1 MHERAGDGRPLL
13 LAAAELMNEMCRT
26 IGEADQSDEFRRPFF
41 AFVRRQTLQ
50 EQWETDVFEHVHRR
64 QEIEELK
71 DKSDPPAPVLRQS
84 GIIGRVQGKTLNHN
98 FARGR
103 ILKAGQKMNERTFAA
118 AARPAHRDKFIPR
131 DFQRDAVE
139 RVHRPVARLIMA
151 RDIPQRD
158 QGSFIRH
165 GRSRRK

>member
-1 MHERAGDGRPLL
+1 MSSSALFSLSCHRHA
-13 LAAAELMNEMCRT
+13 
-26 IGEADQSDEFRRPFF
+26 
-41 AFVRRQTLQ
+41 LQ
-50 EQWETDVFEHVHRR
+50 EQRETDVFEHVHRR

-71 DKSDPPAPVLRQS
+71 DKAEPPAPIVRQS
-84 GIIGRVQGKTLNHN
+84 GVIGRVQGEAIDHN

-103 ILKAGQKMNERTFAA
+103 MIEAGEQMNERALAA
-118 AARPAHRDKFIPR
+118 AARSAHRHELIPR

-139 RVHRPVARLIMA
+139 RVHRPVARRIMA

-165 GRSRRK
+165 GRGRRK